1 MGSLDGRVALVTG
14 AGPNIGGAI
23 AKLLAANGAKVGCL
37 DMKPDVAASCAD
49 GINAAGGAATPLV
62 ADITN
67 EAQVEKAVAQLVGTF
82 GSLDIL
88 VNNVAISL
96 PGNLLDLPLEH
107 WRRNVDVILT
117 GTFLCSRYGA
127 KQMIAQGK
135 GGAIVN
141 IANASSHRGR
151 AGSIGY
157 VTSKG
162 GVLTLTRVLAIE
174 LAPHHIRVNSVSPTA
189 TGVALV
195 SGQRHDRSG
204 PPKGIPL
211 GRFGEPGDVASAV
224 LYLASPAADYVTG
237 IDIPVEGGSLA
248 VFAT

>member
-14 AGPNIGGAI
+14 AGPNIGGEI

-37 DMKPDVAASCAD
+37 DMKPAVAASSAD
-49 GINAAGGAATPLV
+49 AINAAGGSATPLV

-88 VNNVAISL
+88 
-96 PGNLLDLPLEH
+96 
-107 WRRNVDVILT
+107 
-117 GTFLCSRYGA
+117 
-127 KQMIAQGK
+127 
-135 GGAIVN
+135 
-141 IANASSHRGR
+141 
-151 AGSIGY
+151 
-157 VTSKG
+157 
-162 GVLTLTRVLAIE
+162 
-174 LAPHHIRVNSVSPTA
+174 
-189 TGVALV
+189 
-195 SGQRHDRSG
+195 
-204 PPKGIPL
+204 
-211 GRFGEPGDVASAV
+211 GRFGEPRDVAGAV